1 MGNGK
6 GKFDAVI
13 IDEAHHFRNHDS
25 QKYEKLLEFINH
37 VRPKQVF
44 FLTATPINNSVLDLK
59 NMIDLFTGKQD
70 KHFARPP
77 LAINS
82 MYGHFRRLK
91 IALNQVI
98 QSEIDGFETV
108 DLSSQLGKRDAAEVL
123 QQDPLV
129 RGIVVQRSRGFVRQ
143 SQEIHG
149 GRDIEFPYRNRPK
162 HGITV

>member
-1 MGNGK
+1 
-6 GKFDAVI
+6 
-13 IDEAHHFRNHDS
+13 
-25 QKYEKLLEFINH
+25 
-37 VRPKQVF
+37 
-44 FLTATPINNSVLDLK
+44 
-59 NMIDLFTGKQD
+59 MIDLFTGKQD

-149 GRDIEFPYRNRPK
+149 GRDIEFPIPQPPKAWNYSLKDVYGDLLDEFEPAFAKDNPLFNLSLYYPYKYYRHDIENSMTLILSR
-162 HGITV
+162 GD